1 MEVENEQGSSEFEL
15 HESCRITPLQ
25 VLPIWYG
32 KDTFTT
38 SLQCNELTEQG
49 LVVAVLTIF
58 IRSVFRVAELSGG
71 FNGKLFNEEI
81 PFMIL
86 EGPMVIIA
94 CTAVS
99 IFHPGIA
106 FQGSWHE
113 ADFIFWT
120 KFRFGNG
127 KILAGEEKHNVAM
140 SDGES
145 GMHNGVAEATE
156 MPRRK

>member
-1 MEVENEQGSSEFEL
+1 MSNIAALKV
-15 HESCRITPLQ
+15 
-25 VLPIWYG
+25 
-32 KDTFTT
+32 KK
-38 SLQCNELTEQG
+38 LTNTG
-49 LVVAVLTIF
+49 LGLAGLTIF

-94 CTAVS
+94 CIAMS
-99 IFHPGIA
+99 ALHPGIA

-120 KFRFGNG
+120 KFTFRNQ
-127 KILAGEEKHNVAM
+127 KLLPMHEKPN
-140 SDGES
+140 
-145 GMHNGVAEATE
+145 TL
-156 MPRRK
+156 